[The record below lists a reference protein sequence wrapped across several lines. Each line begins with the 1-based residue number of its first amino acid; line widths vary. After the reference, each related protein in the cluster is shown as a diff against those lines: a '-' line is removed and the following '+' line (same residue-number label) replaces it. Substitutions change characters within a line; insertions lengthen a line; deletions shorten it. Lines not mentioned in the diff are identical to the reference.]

1 MKTALLFFVLLL
13 SGVLSAQ
20 TIDNPPFKAR
30 SGSISNI
37 TRIER
42 TPENTRLYIHAIF
55 RPNWW
60 ISIDGDEYLEDA
72 DTGKKYMFKSTEGI
86 EAKKQVYMP
95 ASGEMDYVLIF
106 EPLPKETKT
115 IHYISP
121 EGDDWNTF
129 DISLTPQK
137 GKKISPLQEVK
148 GNWYRADASN
158 KWEYGVYDSV
168 SIMNNR
174 IFTNESIRKKG
185 KRIELTA
192 IDKKS
197 GVTANVLFT
206 KQKNGN
212 YKIQINGV
220 NEYEY
225 TQQSTPKKA
234 VASEKDFQQ
243 FFHNDTTYIQGYID
257 GYDPRLKFETGLIYL
272 ENVIT
277 RESYPTVV
285 QIAPDGSFTCKFVIN
300 HPIESAITL
309 GYNWITFY
317 VEPGQTLTMYI
328 DWESVMARSRARNYN
343 EPSFKTEYMGPSAA
357 LSYLLIDYD
366 QLYSFDYGDLTKQQ
380 KELSPSQYQEHIKP
394 TFAQWES
401 IADSVIRANQASPK
415 AVHLIKNKLA
425 VQMAVPYFDFLMSR
439 DYYAREDTTNQVLKI
454 KEDASYY
461 DFLKRMP
468 LNDEV
473 LLTDNR
479 TKIFI
484 NRFEYMDPFR
494 QRYSFGTEE
503 SMTII
508 FTYPKKTILTFL
520 KEKGVKLNAEQEAIR
535 LKHEKLAGK
544 SVSVSYLKFKEENDK
559 LAELF
564 EKEEKLVQEHQE
576 LYEVTM
582 SDEGADRANLYREY
596 TEDARKDSIITAL
609 CGIKNPVM
617 WQVAKARA
625 LNNRLRNIKTREV
638 ACEYIDHM
646 KQSFTIPYLSIEADR
661 LLNLIHPENKETSYQ
676 LPEGK
681 ASDIFR
687 NIIKNHPGKILFVD
701 FWATSCGPCRHG
713 IETTADLR
721 KKYKDH
727 PEFQFIYITGEKD
740 SPKGAYNEYVE
751 KHLKGEASY
760 YMTETEFN
768 YLRELFHFNGIPH
781 YELVEKD
788 GSISK
793 ESVDTYNL
801 SNYLE
806 HRFNPS
812 ESETKEP

>member
-1 MKTALLFFVLLL
+1 MKTALLFFVLLF

-20 TIDNPPFKAR
+20 TIDNPSFKAR

-42 TPENTRLYIHAIF
+42 TSENTRLYIHAIF
-55 RPNWW
+55 RPHWW
-60 ISIDGDEYLEDA
+60 ISMDGDEYLEDA
-72 DTGKKYMFKSTEGI
+72 DTGKKYMLKSAEGI
-86 EAKKQVYMP
+86 EIKKEVYMP
-95 ASGEMDYVLIF
+95 ASGTMDYVLVF

-121 EGDDWNTF
+121 SGDDWNTF

-137 GKKISPLQEVK
+137 GKKISPLQEIK
-148 GNWYRADASN
+148 GNWYRADISN
-158 KWEYGVYDSV
+158 RWEYGVYDSV
-168 SIMNNR
+168 SIMENQ

-192 IDKKS
+192 KDKKT
-197 GVTANVLFT
+197 GETASVVFT

-225 TQQSTPKKA
+225 TQQSIPAKA
-234 VASEKDFQQ
+234 AASKKDFQQ
-243 FFHNDTTYIQGYID
+243 FFHSDTTYIQGYID

-272 ENVIT
+272 ENVVT
-277 RESYPTVV
+277 GESYPTVV
-285 QIAPDGSFTCKFVIN
+285 PIAPDGSFTCKFLIS

-309 GYNWITFY
+309 GHSWISFFI
-317 VEPGQTLTMYI
+317 EPGQTLTMYI
-328 DWESVMARSRARNYN
+328 DWESVLARSRARSYN
-343 EPSFKTEYMGPSAA
+343 EPSFKTDYMGPSAD
-357 LSYLLIDYD
+357 LSYLLRDYD
-366 QLYSFDYGDLTKQQ
+366 ELYSFDYGDLAKQQ
-380 KELSPSQYQEHIKP
+380 KTLSPSQYQEHMKP

-401 IADSVIRANQASPK
+401 IADSVIRANETSSK

-425 VQMAVPYFDFLMSR
+425 VQMAVPCFEFLMGR

-461 DFLKRMP
+461 DFLKKMP
-468 LNDEV
+468 LDDEV
-473 LLTDNR
+473 LLADNQ
-479 TKIFI
+479 TGVFI
-484 NRFEYMDPFR
+484 NRFEYMDPFD
-494 QRYSFGTEE
+494 QRSASGTGE

-508 FTYPKKTILTFL
+508 LTYPKKPLLTFL

-544 SVSVSYLKFKEENDK
+544 SVSMSFDEHKKENDK
-559 LAELF
+559 LAELYK
-564 EKEEKLVQEHQE
+564 KEEKLVQEYGN
-576 LYEVTM
+576 LYKEII
-582 SDEGADRANLYREY
+582 SDEERSRDELSREY
-596 TEDARKDSIITAL
+596 AEDARKDSIITAL
-609 CGIKNPVM
+609 CGRKNPVM
-617 WQVAKARA
+617 WQIAKARA
-625 LNNRLRNIKTREV
+625 LNYRLKNIKTREI
-638 ACEYIDHM
+638 ASEYIDHM
-646 KQSFTIPYLSIEADR
+646 KQSFTIPYLSQEADR
-661 LLNLIHPENKETSYQ
+661 MLNLTHPENKETSYQ
-676 LPEGK
+676 LPKGK
-681 ASDIFR
+681 AADIFR

-727 PEFQFIYITGEKD
+727 PEFQFIYITGEKE

-760 YMTETEFN
+760 YVTETEFN

-788 GSISK
+788 GSISR
-793 ESVDTYNL
+793 ENVDAYNL

-806 HRFNPS
+806 HRFNSPQ
-812 ESETKEP
+812 SETKEP